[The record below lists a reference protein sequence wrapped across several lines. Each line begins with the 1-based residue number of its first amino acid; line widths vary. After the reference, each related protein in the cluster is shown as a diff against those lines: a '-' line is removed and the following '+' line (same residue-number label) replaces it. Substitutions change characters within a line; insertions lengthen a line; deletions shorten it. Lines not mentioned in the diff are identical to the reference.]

1 MIKLLKIN
9 DRLLNIKFPSTHHY
23 SFLRL
28 LSTVSL
34 WFPESTSQ
42 IIEGKYGE
50 TSTKIIYGAL
60 TTPDNAI
67 GGSAICVFQMDNI
80 EEVFRGPFKHQES
93 INANW
98 LPVPDNKVP
107 EPRPGEC
114 VRDSRILPDANVN
127 FIKTHPL
134 MEKAV
139 PSYHGRPILI
149 RVSLNYRFTAI
160 AVDPQ
165 VRTVNDETFDIIY
178 IGTGEYTAPLYLLS
192 VLRFNLQPTWSFAF
206 FPGQFFYCF
215 HLFQIKT
222 LEIL

>member
-1 MIKLLKIN
+1 MEDIQ
-9 DRLLNIKFPSTHHY
+9 D
-23 SFLRL
+23 
-28 LSTVSL
+28 
-34 WFPESTSQ
+34 
-42 IIEGKYGE
+42 
-50 TSTKIIYGAL
+50 A
-60 TTPDNAI
+60 
-67 GGSAICVFQMDNI
+67 
-80 EEVFRGPFKHQES
+80 FRGPFKHQDG

-114 VRDSRILPDANVN
+114 VRDSRILPDGNVN

-165 VRTVNDETFDIIY
+165 VRTVNDKTYDVIY
-178 IGTGEYTAPLYLLS
+178 IGTGECRTPLCLLS
-192 VLRFNLQPTWSFAF
+192 LLPCMSMQIYHF
-206 FPGQFFYCF
+206 F
-215 HLFQIKT
+215 
-222 LEIL
+222 